1 MTYKLG
7 LTGSIGMG
15 KSTTAQMFRNL
26 GHPVWDADGAV
37 HRLYA
42 QGGAAVAPISVL
54 VPDAL
59 KNNAIDREALKLAL
73 KADPSLIE
81 KLESIVHPL
90 VAQDRADFLQR
101 NSDKD
106 LIILDIPLL
115 FEKSADHSFDGV
127 AVVSTDA
134 DTQKARVLS
143 RPGMS
148 EDHFRMLLSRQMPDS
163 EKRARADWVIPTDD
177 LETARAA
184 VERIC
189 KEILANA

>member
-15 KSTTAQMFRNL
+15 KSTTAQMFRDL
-26 GHPVWDADGAV
+26 GHPAWDADGAV

-42 QGGAAVAPISVL
+42 QGGAAVAPISDL

-148 EDHFRMLLSRQMPDS
+148 EDHFRMLLSRQLPDS

>member
-15 KSTTAQMFRNL
+15 KSTTAQMFRDL

-42 QGGAAVAPISVL
+42 QGGAAVAPISEL

-59 KNNAIDREALKLAL
+59 KNDAIDREALKLAL
-73 KADPSLIE
+73 KTDPSLIE
-81 KLESIVHPL
+81 KLESLVHPL
-90 VAQDRADFLQR
+90 VAQDRADFVKR
-101 NSDKD
+101 NSDSD

-115 FEKSADHSFDGV
+115 FEKSSDHSFDGV

-148 EDHFRMLLSRQMPDS
+148 EDHFRMILSRQMPDS
-163 EKRARADWVIPTDD
+163 EKRDRADWVIPTDD